1 MNKKIRPAI
10 AMIELIFAIVVIG
23 ITLMSAP
30 MLMSTASKSSY
41 VAIQQEAINEAATQI
56 NMIMGYHWDPST
68 TDERFLDP
76 ILIVSSGSSDLAE
89 VNTTSNPNTG
99 RRLGTPAESYR
110 TFIINNSRLSATPIP
125 STGNNV
131 KDDIT
136 DFIGDTNLTL
146 IQSSTSEYV
155 ETTSVN
161 INTEIYY
168 SEDNVSGTYNQS
180 SITYNPFSISGGI
193 SNIKSIVVTLT
204 SSAGIED
211 LNKTITL
218 HAFSCNIGGYKL
230 EERDVN

>member
-1 MNKKIRPAI
+1 MNKKLRPAI

-41 VAIQQEAINEAATQI
+41 VSIQQEAINEAATQV
-56 NMIMGYHWDPST
+56 NMIMGYHWDPRT

-76 ILIVSSGSSDLAE
+76 ILIALGGSSDLDE

-99 RRLGTPAESYR
+99 RRLGTPRESYR
-110 TFIINNSRLSATPIP
+110 TFIINNSRLHATPMP
-125 STGNNV
+125 GTGNNV

-155 ETTSVN
+155 ETTSIN
-161 INTEIYY
+161 INTAIYY
-168 SEDNVSGTYNQS
+168 SEDNVSGTYRQS
-180 SITYNPFSISGGI
+180 SITYNPFSISGGD

-204 SSAGIED
+204 SSAGIEE
-211 LNKTITL
+211 LNKTISL
-218 HAFSCNIGGYKL
+218 RAFSCNIGGYKL